1 MGFTDDACIRY
12 GIVDTSKTTHNDQTM
27 AIYTKLR
34 AVLVESNR
42 VACMVQMCKRCKTR
56 NEPQ

>member
-1 MGFTDDACIRY
+1 MGFTDDTCIRY

-34 AVLVESNR
+34 AVLVKPNR
-42 VACMVQMCKRCKTR
+42 AAYIITDV
-56 NEPQ
+56 

>member
-1 MGFTDDACIRY
+1 MGFTDDTCIRY

-34 AVLVESNR
+34 AVLVKPNR
-42 VACMVQMCKRCKTR
+42 AAYITDEVQTGQFR
-56 NEPQ
+56 NEP